1 MKKAKYRCLKALNK
15 AFFKKN
21 VSFSLYDLQKLIDGP
36 KVPQQTLS
44 HILRDTPG
52 IIKINGSR
60 NTRYLYEDLKDYS
73 AIIPITLETPNAEL
87 SLQTIKAKLISE
99 HDVLI
104 LKRKKNRIVRILHCI
119 ASGPIK
125 NSLSARIADE
135 IQIEFTA
142 WQILTS
148 KYKTPLLPKVRLYRN
163 KHIDLLLVLDY
174 SNMISSVTS
183 GCFDTNIKRLGSTY
197 GEISD
202 MDNEIRN
209 EILEYY
215 KIINGNDYIG
225 NLTFFVGPDL
235 RLKCKPRYCQSS
247 LTRKSE
253 NFLEYSRR
261 SFEMQRTKY
270 YRPTDKSAFKNMI
283 NLSCIANILRKHHFT
298 SIIITIWI
306 QKTANRRFF

>member
-44 HILRDTPG
+44 HILRSTPG

-60 NTRYLYEDLKDYS
+60 NTRYLYEDFKDYS
-73 AIIPITLETPNAEL
+73 AIAPITLEIPNTEL

-99 HDVLI
+99 YDVLI

-225 NLTFFVGPDL
+225 NLTFFVGSDL
-235 RLKCKPRYCQSS
+235 RLHAIPVFFRLAFS
-247 LTRKSE
+247 LNTVLKINNAST
-253 NFLEYSRR
+253 LEKAKI
-261 SFEMQRTKY
+261 FWQKI
-270 YRPTDKSAFKNMI
+270 DKNYKLMM
-283 NLSCIANILRKHHFT
+283 LGGILQA
-298 SIIITIWI
+298 I
-306 QKTANRRFF
+306 KTQLGI

>member
-1 MKKAKYRCLKALNK
+1 MKKAKCRCLKSLRE

-21 VSFSLYDLQKLIDGP
+21 VSFSLHDLQKLIDGP

-73 AIIPITLETPNAEL
+73 AIAPITLETPNADL

-104 LKRKKNRIVRILHCI
+104 LKRKKNRIVRILHCV

-125 NSLSARIADE
+125 NTLSARIADE

-142 WQILTS
+142 WQMLTS
-148 KYKTPLLPKVRLYRN
+148 KYKTPLLPKFRLHRN
-163 KHIDLLLVLDY
+163 NHIGLLLVLDY

-183 GCFDTNIKRLGSTY
+183 SCFDTNIKRLGSYY

-202 MDNEIRN
+202 MDNKIRN

-235 RLKCKPRYCQSS
+235 RLHAIPVFFRLICAVNANR
-247 LTRKSE
+247 
-253 NFLEYSRR
+253 
-261 SFEMQRTKY
+261 
-270 YRPTDKSAFKNMI
+270 D
-283 NLSCIANILRKHHFT
+283 IANLPSLEKAKNFWSTVEARWEFYGLNTTVQQIKMLLK
-298 SIIITIWI
+298 I
-306 QKTANRRFF
+306 

>member
-1 MKKAKYRCLKALNK
+1 MRKAKYRCLKSLRE

-21 VSFSLYDLQKLIDGP
+21 VSFSLHDLQKLIDGP

-44 HILRDTPG
+44 HILRSTPG

-73 AIIPITLETPNAEL
+73 AIAPITLEIPNTEL

-104 LKRKKNRIVRILHCI
+104 LKRKKNRIVRILHCV

-125 NSLSARIADE
+125 NTLSARIADE

-148 KYKTPLLPKVRLYRN
+148 KHKTPLLPKVRLHRN
-163 KHIDLLLVLDY
+163 KHIGLLLVLDY
-174 SNMISSVTS
+174 SNMILSVTS
-183 GCFDTNIKRLGSTY
+183 GCFDTNIKKLGSTFDTNIKKLGSTY
-197 GEISD
+197 GKTSD

-235 RLKCKPRYCQSS
+235 RLHAIPVFFRLAFS
-247 LTRKSE
+247 LNTVLKINNAST
-253 NFLEYSRR
+253 LEKAKI
-261 SFEMQRTKY
+261 FWQKI
-270 YRPTDKSAFKNMI
+270 DKNYKLMM
-283 NLSCIANILRKHHFT
+283 LGGILQA
-298 SIIITIWI
+298 I
-306 QKTANRRFF
+306 KTQLGI

>member
-1 MKKAKYRCLKALNK
+1 MIKAKYRCLKALNK

-44 HILRDTPG
+44 HILRSTPG

-73 AIIPITLETPNAEL
+73 AIIPITLETPNVEL

-142 WQILTS
+142 WRMLTS
-148 KYKTPLLPKVRLYRN
+148 KYKTPLLPKVRLHRN
-163 KHIDLLLVLDY
+163 NTIL
-174 SNMISSVTS
+174 SVTS
-183 GCFDTNIKRLGSTY
+183 GCFDTNIKKLGYYY

-235 RLKCKPRYCQSS
+235 RLHAIPVFFRLIC
-247 LTRKSE
+247 
-253 NFLEYSRR
+253 
-261 SFEMQRTKY
+261 
-270 YRPTDKSAFKNMI
+270 AI
-283 NLSCIANILRKHHFT
+283 NANRDIANLPSLEKAKNFWSTVGTRWKFKELNTTVQQIKVLLK
-298 SIIITIWI
+298 I
-306 QKTANRRFF
+306 

>member
-1 MKKAKYRCLKALNK
+1 MIKAKYRCLKALNK

-21 VSFSLYDLQKLIDGP
+21 VSFSLHDLQKLIDGS

-73 AIIPITLETPNAEL
+73 AIAPITLEIPNTEL

-99 HDVLI
+99 YDVLI

-148 KYKTPLLPKVRLYRN
+148 KYKTPLLPKFRLHRN
-163 KHIDLLLVLDY
+163 NHIGLLLVLDY
-174 SNMISSVTS
+174 SNTILSVTS
-183 GCFDTNIKRLGSTY
+183 GWFDTNIKKLGSTY
-197 GEISD
+197 GESSD

-235 RLKCKPRYCQSS
+235 RLHAIPVFFRLICAVNANR
-247 LTRKSE
+247 
-253 NFLEYSRR
+253 
-261 SFEMQRTKY
+261 
-270 YRPTDKSAFKNMI
+270 D
-283 NLSCIANILRKHHFT
+283 IANLPSLEKAKNFW
-298 SIIITIWI
+298 STIGARWESKELNNTVQQI
-306 QKTANRRFF
+306 KALLKI

>member
-1 MKKAKYRCLKALNK
+1 MRKAKYRCLKALDK

-21 VSFSLYDLQKLIDGP
+21 VSFSLHDLQKLIDGP

-73 AIIPITLETPNAEL
+73 AIATITLETPNAEL
-87 SLQTIKAKLISE
+87 SLQTIKAKLISKY
-99 HDVLI
+99 DVLI
-104 LKRKKNRIVRILHCI
+104 LKRKKNRIVRILHCV

-135 IQIEFTA
+135 IQIELTA
-142 WQILTS
+142 WQMLTS
-148 KYKTPLLPKVRLYRN
+148 KYKTPLLPKVRLHRN
-163 KHIDLLLVLDY
+163 KHIGLLLVLDY

-183 GCFDTNIKRLGSTY
+183 SCFDTNIKRLGSYY

-235 RLKCKPRYCQSS
+235 RLHAIP
-247 LTRKSE
+247 
-253 NFLEYSRR
+253 
-261 SFEMQRTKY
+261 
-270 YRPTDKSAFKNMI
+270 AFFRLICAVNA
-283 NLSCIANILRKHHFT
+283 NRDIANLPSLEKAKNFWNTVGARWESNELNNTVQQI
-298 SIIITIWI
+298 
-306 QKTANRRFF
+306 KTLLEI

>member
-1 MKKAKYRCLKALNK
+1 MKKAKYRCLKSLRE

-21 VSFSLYDLQKLIDGP
+21 VSFSLHDLQKLIDGP

-44 HILRDTPG
+44 HILRSTPG

-73 AIIPITLETPNAEL
+73 AIAPITLEIPNTEL

-104 LKRKKNRIVRILHCI
+104 LKRKKNRIVRILYCV

-125 NSLSARIADE
+125 NTLSARIADE
-135 IQIEFTA
+135 IQIELTA
-142 WQILTS
+142 WQMLTS
-148 KYKTPLLPKVRLYRN
+148 KYKTPLLPKVRLHRN
-163 KHIDLLLVLDY
+163 NHIGLLLILDY

-183 GCFDTNIKRLGSTY
+183 GCFDTNIKKLGSTY

-235 RLKCKPRYCQSS
+235 RLHAIPVFFRLICAVNANRDIANLPS
-247 LTRKSE
+247 LEKAKNFWSTVGARWESNELNATVQQIKT
-253 NFLEYSRR
+253 FLE
-261 SFEMQRTKY
+261 
-270 YRPTDKSAFKNMI
+270 I
-283 NLSCIANILRKHHFT
+283 
-298 SIIITIWI
+298 
-306 QKTANRRFF
+306 

>member
-1 MKKAKYRCLKALNK
+1 MKKAKYRCLKSLRE

-21 VSFSLYDLQKLIDGP
+21 VSFSLHDLQKLIDGP

-44 HILRDTPG
+44 HILRSTPG

-73 AIIPITLETPNAEL
+73 AIAPITLETPNADL

-104 LKRKKNRIVRILHCI
+104 LKRKKNRIVRILHCV

-125 NSLSARIADE
+125 DTLSARIADE

-163 KHIDLLLVLDY
+163 KYIGLLLILDY
-174 SNMISSVTS
+174 SNMILSVTS
-183 GCFDTNIKRLGSTY
+183 GCFDTNTKKLGSTY

-202 MDNEIRN
+202 MDNKIRN

-235 RLKCKPRYCQSS
+235 RLHAIPAFFRLICAVNANRDIANLPS
-247 LTRKSE
+247 LEKAKNFWSTVGARWESKE
-253 NFLEYSRR
+253 LNATVQQIKTFLE
-261 SFEMQRTKY
+261 
-270 YRPTDKSAFKNMI
+270 I
-283 NLSCIANILRKHHFT
+283 
-298 SIIITIWI
+298 
-306 QKTANRRFF
+306 

>member
-1 MKKAKYRCLKALNK
+1 MR
-15 AFFKKN
+15 
-21 VSFSLYDLQKLIDGP
+21 S
-36 KVPQQTLS
+36 
-44 HILRDTPG
+44 TPG
-52 IIKINGSR
+52 IIKINGSQ

-73 AIIPITLETPNAEL
+73 AIAPITLETPNAEL

-104 LKRKKNRIVRILHCI
+104 LKRKKNRIVRILYCV

-125 NSLSARIADE
+125 NTLSARIADE

-142 WQILTS
+142 WQMLTS
-148 KYKTPLLPKVRLYRN
+148 KYKTPLLPKVRLHRN
-163 KHIDLLLVLDY
+163 NHIGLLLILDY
-174 SNMISSVTS
+174 SNMILSVTS
-183 GCFDTNIKRLGSTY
+183 GCFDTNIKKLGSTY

-235 RLKCKPRYCQSS
+235 RLHAIP
-247 LTRKSE
+247 
-253 NFLEYSRR
+253 
-261 SFEMQRTKY
+261 
-270 YRPTDKSAFKNMI
+270 AFFRLICAVNA
-283 NLSCIANILRKHHFT
+283 NRDIANLPSLEKAKNFWSTVGARWESKELNAIVQQIKMLLK
-298 SIIITIWI
+298 I
-306 QKTANRRFF
+306 

>member
-1 MKKAKYRCLKALNK
+1 MRKAKYRCLKSLRE

-21 VSFSLYDLQKLIDGP
+21 VSFSLHDLQKLIDGP

-44 HILRDTPG
+44 HILRSTPG

-73 AIIPITLETPNAEL
+73 AIAPITLETPNADL

-104 LKRKKNRIVRILHCI
+104 LKRKKNRIVRILYCV

-125 NSLSARIADE
+125 NTLSARIADE
-135 IQIEFTA
+135 IQIELTA
-142 WQILTS
+142 WQMLTS
-148 KYKTPLLPKVRLYRN
+148 KYKTPLLPKVRLHRN
-163 KHIDLLLVLDY
+163 NHIGLLLILDY
-174 SNMISSVTS
+174 SNTILSVTS
-183 GCFDTNIKRLGSTY
+183 GCFDTNIKKLGSTY

-235 RLKCKPRYCQSS
+235 RLHAIPAFFRLICAVNANRDIANLPS
-247 LTRKSE
+247 LEKAKNFWSTVGARWESKE
-253 NFLEYSRR
+253 LNATVQQIKTFLE
-261 SFEMQRTKY
+261 
-270 YRPTDKSAFKNMI
+270 I
-283 NLSCIANILRKHHFT
+283 
-298 SIIITIWI
+298 
-306 QKTANRRFF
+306 

>member
-1 MKKAKYRCLKALNK
+1 MKKAKYRCLKSLRE

-21 VSFSLYDLQKLIDGP
+21 VSFSLHDLQKLIDGP
-36 KVPQQTLS
+36 KVPQPTLS

-73 AIIPITLETPNAEL
+73 AIIPITLETPNVEL

-104 LKRKKNRIVRILHCI
+104 LKRKKNRIVRILHCV

-125 NSLSARIADE
+125 NTLSARIADE
-135 IQIEFTA
+135 IQIELTA
-142 WQILTS
+142 WQMLTS
-148 KYKTPLLPKVRLYRN
+148 KYKTPLLPKVRLHRN
-163 KHIDLLLVLDY
+163 NHIDLLLVLDY
-174 SNMISSVTS
+174 SNTILSVTS
-183 GCFDTNIKRLGSTY
+183 GCFDTNIKKLGSYY

-235 RLKCKPRYCQSS
+235 RLHAIPVFFRLICAVNANRDIANLPS
-247 LTRKSE
+247 LEKAKNFWSTVEARWESNELNNTIQQIKT
-253 NFLEYSRR
+253 FLE
-261 SFEMQRTKY
+261 
-270 YRPTDKSAFKNMI
+270 I
-283 NLSCIANILRKHHFT
+283 
-298 SIIITIWI
+298 
-306 QKTANRRFF
+306 

>member
-21 VSFSLYDLQKLIDGP
+21 VSFSLHDLQKLIDGP

-44 HILRDTPG
+44 HILRSTPG

-73 AIIPITLETPNAEL
+73 AIAPITLETPNAEL

-104 LKRKKNRIVRILHCI
+104 LKRKKNRIVRILHCV

-125 NSLSARIADE
+125 NTLSARIADE

-235 RLKCKPRYCQSS
+235 RLHAIPVFFRLICAVNANR
-247 LTRKSE
+247 
-253 NFLEYSRR
+253 
-261 SFEMQRTKY
+261 
-270 YRPTDKSAFKNMI
+270 D
-283 NLSCIANILRKHHFT
+283 IANLPSLEKAKNFWRTVGARWKFKELNTTVQQIKVLLK
-298 SIIITIWI
+298 I
-306 QKTANRRFF
+306 

>member
-1 MKKAKYRCLKALNK
+1 MKKAKYRCLKSLRE

-21 VSFSLYDLQKLIDGP
+21 VSFSLHDLQKLIDGP

-73 AIIPITLETPNAEL
+73 AIAPITLETPNAEL

-104 LKRKKNRIVRILHCI
+104 LKRKKNRIVRILHCV

-125 NSLSARIADE
+125 NTLSARIADE

-142 WQILTS
+142 WQMLTS
-148 KYKTPLLPKVRLYRN
+148 KYKTPLLPKVRLHRN
-163 KHIDLLLVLDY
+163 NHIGLLLILDY

-183 GCFDTNIKRLGSTY
+183 GCFDTNIKRLGSYY

-225 NLTFFVGPDL
+225 NLTFFVGLDL
-235 RLKCKPRYCQSS
+235 RLHAIPAFFRLICAVNANRDIANLPS
-247 LTRKSE
+247 LEKAKDFWNTVEARWESKE
-253 NFLEYSRR
+253 LNATVQQIKTFLE
-261 SFEMQRTKY
+261 
-270 YRPTDKSAFKNMI
+270 I
-283 NLSCIANILRKHHFT
+283 
-298 SIIITIWI
+298 
-306 QKTANRRFF
+306 

>member
-1 MKKAKYRCLKALNK
+1 MKKAKYRCLKSLRE

-21 VSFSLYDLQKLIDGP
+21 VSFSLHDLQKLIDGP

-44 HILRDTPG
+44 HILRSTPG

-73 AIIPITLETPNAEL
+73 AIIPITLEPPNVEL

-104 LKRKKNRIVRILHCI
+104 LKRKKNRIVRILHCV

-135 IQIEFTA
+135 IQIELTA
-142 WQILTS
+142 WQMLTS
-148 KYKTPLLPKVRLYRN
+148 KYKTPLLPKVRLHRN
-163 KHIDLLLVLDY
+163 NHIGLLLILDY

-235 RLKCKPRYCQSS
+235 RLHAIP
-247 LTRKSE
+247 
-253 NFLEYSRR
+253 
-261 SFEMQRTKY
+261 
-270 YRPTDKSAFKNMI
+270 AFFRLICAVNA
-283 NLSCIANILRKHHFT
+283 NRNIANLPSLEKAKNFWNTVGARWESNELNNTVQQI
-298 SIIITIWI
+298 
-306 QKTANRRFF
+306 KTLLEI

>member
-1 MKKAKYRCLKALNK
+1 MRKAKYRCLKSLRE

-21 VSFSLYDLQKLIDGP
+21 VSFSLHDLQKLIDGP

-44 HILRDTPG
+44 HILRSTPG

-73 AIIPITLETPNAEL
+73 AIAPITLEIPNTEL

-104 LKRKKNRIVRILHCI
+104 LKRKKNRIVRILYCV

-135 IQIEFTA
+135 IQIELTA
-142 WQILTS
+142 WQMLTS
-148 KYKTPLLPKVRLYRN
+148 KYKTPLLPKVRLHRN
-163 KHIDLLLVLDY
+163 NHIGLLLVLDY

-235 RLKCKPRYCQSS
+235 RLHAIP
-247 LTRKSE
+247 
-253 NFLEYSRR
+253 
-261 SFEMQRTKY
+261 
-270 YRPTDKSAFKNMI
+270 AFFRLICAVNA
-283 NLSCIANILRKHHFT
+283 NRDIANLPSLEKAKNFWSTVGARWESNELNNTVQQI
-298 SIIITIWI
+298 
-306 QKTANRRFF
+306 KTLLEI

>member
-1 MKKAKYRCLKALNK
+1 MKKAKYRCLKSLRE

-21 VSFSLYDLQKLIDGP
+21 VSFSLHDLQKLIDGP

-73 AIIPITLETPNAEL
+73 AIAPITLEIPNTEL

-104 LKRKKNRIVRILHCI
+104 LKRKKNRIVRILHCV

-125 NSLSARIADE
+125 NTLSARIADE

-142 WQILTS
+142 WQMLTS
-148 KYKTPLLPKVRLYRN
+148 KYKTPLLPKVRLHRN
-163 KHIDLLLVLDY
+163 NHIGLLLVLDY
-174 SNMISSVTS
+174 SSTVLSVTS
-183 GCFDTNIKRLGSTY
+183 GCFDTNIKRLGSYY

-202 MDNEIRN
+202 MDNKIRN

-235 RLKCKPRYCQSS
+235 RLHAIP
-247 LTRKSE
+247 
-253 NFLEYSRR
+253 
-261 SFEMQRTKY
+261 
-270 YRPTDKSAFKNMI
+270 AFFRLICAVNA
-283 NLSCIANILRKHHFT
+283 NRDIANLPSLEKAKNFWSTVEARWESKELNNTVQQI
-298 SIIITIWI
+298 
-306 QKTANRRFF
+306 KTLLEI

>member
-1 MKKAKYRCLKALNK
+1 MKKAKYRCLKSLRE

-21 VSFSLYDLQKLIDGP
+21 VSFSLHDLQKLIDGP

-73 AIIPITLETPNAEL
+73 AIAPITLETPNADL

-104 LKRKKNRIVRILHCI
+104 LKRKKNRIVRILHCV

-125 NSLSARIADE
+125 NTLSARIADE

-142 WQILTS
+142 WQMLTS
-148 KYKTPLLPKVRLYRN
+148 KYKTPLLPKVKLYRN

-183 GCFDTNIKRLGSTY
+183 SCFDTNIKRLGSYY

-202 MDNEIRN
+202 MDNKIRN

-235 RLKCKPRYCQSS
+235 RLHAIPVFFRLICAVNANR
-247 LTRKSE
+247 
-253 NFLEYSRR
+253 
-261 SFEMQRTKY
+261 
-270 YRPTDKSAFKNMI
+270 D
-283 NLSCIANILRKHHFT
+283 IANLPSLEKAKNFWSTVEARWEFYGLNTTVQQIKMLLK
-298 SIIITIWI
+298 I
-306 QKTANRRFF
+306 

>member
-1 MKKAKYRCLKALNK
+1 MKKAKYRCLKSLRE

-21 VSFSLYDLQKLIDGP
+21 VSFSLHDLQKLIDGP

-44 HILRDTPG
+44 HILRSTPG

-73 AIIPITLETPNAEL
+73 AIAPITLEIPNTEL

-99 HDVLI
+99 YDVLI
-104 LKRKKNRIVRILHCI
+104 LKRKKNRIVRILHCV

-174 SNMISSVTS
+174 SNMILSVTS
-183 GCFDTNIKRLGSTY
+183 GCFDTNIKKLGSYY

-202 MDNEIRN
+202 MDNKIRN

-235 RLKCKPRYCQSS
+235 RLHAIPVFFRLICAVNANR
-247 LTRKSE
+247 
-253 NFLEYSRR
+253 
-261 SFEMQRTKY
+261 
-270 YRPTDKSAFKNMI
+270 D
-283 NLSCIANILRKHHFT
+283 IANLPSLEKAKNFWSTVGARWESNELNSTVQQI
-298 SIIITIWI
+298 
-306 QKTANRRFF
+306 KTLLEI

>member
-1 MKKAKYRCLKALNK
+1 MKKAKYRCLKSLRET
-15 AFFKKN
+15 FFKKN
-21 VSFSLYDLQKLIDGP
+21 VSFSLHDLQKLIDGP

-73 AIIPITLETPNAEL
+73 AIAPITLETPNVEL

-104 LKRKKNRIVRILHCI
+104 LKRKKNRIVRILYCV

-125 NSLSARIADE
+125 NTLSARIADE
-135 IQIEFTA
+135 IQIELTA
-142 WQILTS
+142 WQMLTS
-148 KYKTPLLPKVRLYRN
+148 KYKTPLLPKVRLHRN
-163 KHIDLLLVLDY
+163 NHIGLLLILDY
-174 SNMISSVTS
+174 SNMILSVTS
-183 GCFDTNIKRLGSTY
+183 GCFDTNIKKLGSTY

-235 RLKCKPRYCQSS
+235 RLHAIPVFFRLICAVNANR
-247 LTRKSE
+247 
-253 NFLEYSRR
+253 N
-261 SFEMQRTKY
+261 
-270 YRPTDKSAFKNMI
+270 
-283 NLSCIANILRKHHFT
+283 IANLPSLEKAKNFWSTVGARWKFKELNST
-298 SIIITIWI
+298 VQQI
-306 QKTANRRFF
+306 QAFLKI

>member
-1 MKKAKYRCLKALNK
+1 MTKAKYRCLKALNK

-73 AIIPITLETPNAEL
+73 AIIHITLETPNAEL

-104 LKRKKNRIVRILHCI
+104 LKRKKSRIVRILHCV

-148 KYKTPLLPKVRLYRN
+148 KYKTLLLPKVRLHRN
-163 KHIDLLLVLDY
+163 KHIGLLLVLDY
-174 SNMISSVTS
+174 SNTILSVTS
-183 GCFDTNIKRLGSTY
+183 GCFYTNIKKLGSYY
-197 GEISD
+197 GKISD

-235 RLKCKPRYCQSS
+235 RLHAIPVFFRLIC
-247 LTRKSE
+247 
-253 NFLEYSRR
+253 
-261 SFEMQRTKY
+261 
-270 YRPTDKSAFKNMI
+270 AI
-283 NLSCIANILRKHHFT
+283 NANRDIANLPSLEKAKNFWSTVGARWKFNELNATVQQIKALLK
-298 SIIITIWI
+298 I
-306 QKTANRRFF
+306 

>member
-1 MKKAKYRCLKALNK
+1 MKKAKYRCLKSLRE

-21 VSFSLYDLQKLIDGP
+21 VSFSLHDLQKLIDGP

-44 HILRDTPG
+44 HILRSTPG

-73 AIIPITLETPNAEL
+73 AIAPITLETPNADL

-104 LKRKKNRIVRILHCI
+104 LKRKKNRIVRILHCV

-125 NSLSARIADE
+125 DTLSARIADE

-163 KHIDLLLVLDY
+163 KYIGLLLILDY
-174 SNMISSVTS
+174 SNMILSVTS
-183 GCFDTNIKRLGSTY
+183 GCFDTNTKKLGSTY

-202 MDNEIRN
+202 MDNKIRN

-235 RLKCKPRYCQSS
+235 RLHAIPAFFRLICAVNANRDIANLPS
-247 LTRKSE
+247 LEKAK
-253 NFLEYSRR
+253 NFWSTVGARWESNELNNTVQQIKTLLE
-261 SFEMQRTKY
+261 
-270 YRPTDKSAFKNMI
+270 I
-283 NLSCIANILRKHHFT
+283 NL
-298 SIIITIWI
+298 IT
-306 QKTANRRFF
+306 

>member
-21 VSFSLYDLQKLIDGP
+21 VSFSLHDLQKLIDGP

-44 HILRDTPG
+44 HILRSTPG

-73 AIIPITLETPNAEL
+73 AIAPITLEIPNTEL

-235 RLKCKPRYCQSS
+235 RLHAIPVFFRLICAVNANR
-247 LTRKSE
+247 
-253 NFLEYSRR
+253 
-261 SFEMQRTKY
+261 
-270 YRPTDKSAFKNMI
+270 D
-283 NLSCIANILRKHHFT
+283 IANFPSLEKAKNFWSTVGARWESKELNATVQQIKMLLK
-298 SIIITIWI
+298 I
-306 QKTANRRFF
+306 

>member
-1 MKKAKYRCLKALNK
+1 MKKAKYRCLKSLRE

-21 VSFSLYDLQKLIDGP
+21 VSFSLHDLQKLIDGP

-44 HILRDTPG
+44 HILRSIPG

-73 AIIPITLETPNAEL
+73 VIIPITLEIPNTEL

-99 HDVLI
+99 YDVLI
-104 LKRKKNRIVRILHCI
+104 LKRKKNRIVRILHCV

-125 NSLSARIADE
+125 NTLSARIADE

-142 WQILTS
+142 WQMLTS
-148 KYKTPLLPKVRLYRN
+148 KYKTPLLPKVRLHRN
-163 KHIDLLLVLDY
+163 NHIGLLLVLDY

-183 GCFDTNIKRLGSTY
+183 SCFDTNIKRLGSYY

-235 RLKCKPRYCQSS
+235 RLHAIP
-247 LTRKSE
+247 
-253 NFLEYSRR
+253 
-261 SFEMQRTKY
+261 
-270 YRPTDKSAFKNMI
+270 AFFRLICAVNA
-283 NLSCIANILRKHHFT
+283 NRDIANLPSLEKAKNFWSTVEARWESKELNAIVQQIKMLLK
-298 SIIITIWI
+298 I
-306 QKTANRRFF
+306 

>member
-1 MKKAKYRCLKALNK
+1 MKKAKYRCLKSLRE

-21 VSFSLYDLQKLIDGP
+21 VSFSLHDLQKLIDGP

-44 HILRDTPG
+44 HILRSIPG

-73 AIIPITLETPNAEL
+73 VIIPITLEIPNTEL

-99 HDVLI
+99 YDVLI
-104 LKRKKNRIVRILHCI
+104 LKRKKNRIVRILHCV

-125 NSLSARIADE
+125 NTLSARIADE

-142 WQILTS
+142 WQMLTS
-148 KYKTPLLPKVRLYRN
+148 KYKTPLLPKVRLHRN
-163 KHIDLLLVLDY
+163 NHIGLLLVLDY

-183 GCFDTNIKRLGSTY
+183 SCFDTNIKRLGSYY

-235 RLKCKPRYCQSS
+235 RLHAIPAFFRLICAVNANRDIANLPS
-247 LTRKSE
+247 LEKAKNFWSTVEARWESKE
-253 NFLEYSRR
+253 LNAIVQQIKTFLE
-261 SFEMQRTKY
+261 
-270 YRPTDKSAFKNMI
+270 I
-283 NLSCIANILRKHHFT
+283 
-298 SIIITIWI
+298 
-306 QKTANRRFF
+306 

>member
-1 MKKAKYRCLKALNK
+1 MKKAKYRCLKSLRE

-21 VSFSLYDLQKLIDGP
+21 VSFSLHDLQKLIDGP

-44 HILRDTPG
+44 HILRSTPG

-73 AIIPITLETPNAEL
+73 AIAPITLEIPNTEL

-104 LKRKKNRIVRILHCI
+104 LKRKKNRIVRILHCV

-125 NSLSARIADE
+125 NTLSARIADE

-142 WQILTS
+142 WQMLTS
-148 KYKTPLLPKVRLYRN
+148 KYKTPLLPKVRLHRN
-163 KHIDLLLVLDY
+163 NHIGLLLVLDY
-174 SNMISSVTS
+174 SNTILSVTS
-183 GCFDTNIKRLGSTY
+183 SCFDTNIKRLGSYY

-202 MDNEIRN
+202 MDNKIRN

-235 RLKCKPRYCQSS
+235 RLHAIPAFFRLICAVNANRDIANLPS
-247 LTRKSE
+247 LEKAKNFWSTVGARWESNELNNTVQQIKT
-253 NFLEYSRR
+253 FLE
-261 SFEMQRTKY
+261 
-270 YRPTDKSAFKNMI
+270 I
-283 NLSCIANILRKHHFT
+283 
-298 SIIITIWI
+298 
-306 QKTANRRFF
+306 

>member
-1 MKKAKYRCLKALNK
+1 MKKAKYRCLKSLRE

-21 VSFSLYDLQKLIDGP
+21 VSFSLHDLQKLIDGP

-44 HILRDTPG
+44 HILRSTPG

-73 AIIPITLETPNAEL
+73 AIAPITLEIPNTEL

-104 LKRKKNRIVRILHCI
+104 LKRKKNRIVRILHCV

-125 NSLSARIADE
+125 NTLSARIADE

-142 WQILTS
+142 WQMLTS
-148 KYKTPLLPKVRLYRN
+148 KYKTPLLPKVRLHRN
-163 KHIDLLLVLDY
+163 NHIGLLLVLDY
-174 SNMISSVTS
+174 SNTILSVTS
-183 GCFDTNIKRLGSTY
+183 SCFDTNIKRLGSYY

-202 MDNEIRN
+202 MDNKIRN

-235 RLKCKPRYCQSS
+235 RLHAIPAFFRLICAVNANRDIANLPS
-247 LTRKSE
+247 LEKAKNFWSTVGARWESKE
-253 NFLEYSRR
+253 LNAIVQQIKTFLE
-261 SFEMQRTKY
+261 
-270 YRPTDKSAFKNMI
+270 I
-283 NLSCIANILRKHHFT
+283 
-298 SIIITIWI
+298 
-306 QKTANRRFF
+306 

>member
-1 MKKAKYRCLKALNK
+1 MKKAKYRCLKALDK

-21 VSFSLYDLQKLIDGP
+21 VSFSLHDLQKLIDGP

-44 HILRDTPG
+44 HILRSTPG

-73 AIIPITLETPNAEL
+73 AIAPITLEIPNTEL

-99 HDVLI
+99 YDVLI

-125 NSLSARIADE
+125 NTLSARIADE

-163 KHIDLLLVLDY
+163 KHIDLLLILDY
-174 SNMISSVTS
+174 SNTILSVTS

-235 RLKCKPRYCQSS
+235 RLHAIPVFFRLICAVNANRDNSRALRLEKAKIFWSTVDARLKCKELNTTVQQIKV
-247 LTRKSE
+247 LLK
-253 NFLEYSRR
+253 
-261 SFEMQRTKY
+261 
-270 YRPTDKSAFKNMI
+270 I
-283 NLSCIANILRKHHFT
+283 
-298 SIIITIWI
+298 
-306 QKTANRRFF
+306 